1 MIIKNFIKAARL
13 RTLPLSISG
22 IILGG
27 FLAMSDGLFNGV
39 IFSLALITTIGFQV
53 ISNFANDYGDG
64 VKGTDAIRIG
74 EERMV
79 SSGKISPMQ
88 MKKAIMISVILTIIF
103 ALFLIYESF
112 GLSNFGY
119 SVLFFI
125 LGIVSV
131 VAAIKYTV
139 GNLAYGYSGFGD
151 VFVFLFF
158 GLLSVLGSYF
168 LFTKEI
174 YFLLA
179 LPAISIGLLS
189 TAVLNLNNMRDYQ
202 NDKISAYQTLFT
214 CMLTISKLGAPIAPF
229 YMDRLYLDLIQH
241 TGKEAF
247 KSVNLADFPKAN
259 TVMIDKALE
268 SKMALAQMISSL
280 VLSLRA
286 TEKIKVRQPLQKIMI
301 PVASAEQKEEI
312 LAISDLIKHEVNIKE
327 IELLEDASDIL
338 VKQIKPNFKVLGPRF
353 GKDMRFVATAVQ
365 NLDADAIKEIEKQGH
380 LEVEINGKFSTLE
393 LSDVEI
399 TSQDIEGWL
408 VANQGAVTVAL
419 DVTITESLREEG
431 IARELVNRI
440 QNLRKDSGFEL
451 TDHIDVFLVHETS
464 MHKAIQTNLDY
475 IKVETLTHTLHE
487 VNQLDEGIEIDF
499 DDIST
504 KLFIKKH
511 N

>member
-27 FLAMSDGLFNGV
+27 FLSVSDGLFNGV

-79 SSGKISPMQ
+79 SSGKISPKQ

-119 SVLFFI
+119 SLLFFI

-151 VFVFLFF
+151 IFVFLFF

-174 YFLLA
+174 YFLLT

-202 NDKISAYQTLFT
+202 NDKKSKKNTIVVKIGLKAAKRYHYSLLLLSFISAVSYVVLTFTKTVQFIFLLAYIPLVIHALFV
-214 CMLTISKLGAPIAPF
+214 
-229 YMDRLYLDLIQH
+229 Y
-241 TGKEAF
+241 
-247 KSVNLADFPKAN
+247 NN
-259 TVMIDKALE
+259 
-268 SKMALAQMISSL
+268 
-280 VLSLRA
+280 
-286 TEKIKVRQPLQKIMI
+286 
-301 PVASAEQKEEI
+301 KEE
-312 LAISDLIKHEVNIKE
+312 L
-327 IELLEDASDIL
+327 
-338 VKQIKPNFKVLGPRF
+338 R
-353 GKDMRFVATAVQ
+353 
-365 NLDADAIKEIEKQGH
+365 LDA
-380 LEVEINGKFSTLE
+380 E
-393 LSDVEI
+393 LKK
-399 TSQDIEGWL
+399 
-408 VANQGAVTVAL
+408 VAL
-419 DVTITESLREEG
+419 ST
-431 IARELVNRI
+431 
-440 QNLRKDSGFEL
+440 
-451 TDHIDVFLVHETS
+451 FLFSVLLGLG
-464 MHKAIQTNLDY
+464 QVL
-475 IKVETLTHTLHE
+475 
-487 VNQLDEGIEIDF
+487 
-499 DDIST
+499 
-504 KLFIKKH
+504 
-511 N
+511 